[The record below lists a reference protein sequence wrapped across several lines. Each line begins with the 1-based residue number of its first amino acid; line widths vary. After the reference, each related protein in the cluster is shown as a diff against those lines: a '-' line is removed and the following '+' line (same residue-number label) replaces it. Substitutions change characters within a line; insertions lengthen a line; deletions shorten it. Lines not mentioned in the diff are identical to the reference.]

1 MTKRLRAPAWLST
14 LSLLILASILAGIF
28 HFLGRQQ
35 DLAAC
40 VPEFIALSLLAG
52 ALYLAGAYL
61 VEKSPLGLA
70 ALIIILGG
78 TLAFRLFVLPI
89 APAISGDVYR
99 YQWEGRVQRLGINPY
114 AVYPATPGLAALQD
128 PDRPLEGGSRTPT
141 LYPPLSEFS
150 FSWMETVQ
158 GYKRLYTGFDLAS
171 VVVLLLLLA
180 VRKQPLHRV
189 LIYAWNPTVVV
200 SFAMSGHHDSLAIL
214 TLLVSIVFIIGRR
227 PVLSIAF
234 LALSFLSKFFAGLL
248 LPVLLSFLRRAR
260 RAYAGLFAGLVL
272 LAYLPYA
279 GAGSK
284 LLDGLRQ
291 YAAGWEGNDSLFRL
305 VQFAG
310 NSKPQ
315 AYLVVGVMLLGLMVF
330 VLKQRMEPLRAGLVL
345 TAGLVLLSPNAFP
358 WYFTWTIP
366 FLCFYPSA
374 AWLLMTV
381 TCVLGYAP
389 VVAYAAG
396 QPYVDS
402 PFILALEYAPV
413 YLWLAYEAW
422 RAARGRPA
430 PEVHGVNLRAQVG
443 APDAQL

>member
-1 MTKRLRAPAWLST
+1 MQRHTRTVAWLPA
-14 LSLLILASILAGIF
+14 LGLLALALVLAGIF
-28 HFLGRQQ
+28 AFLGRQQ
-35 DLAAC
+35 DMAGH
-40 VPEFIALSLLAG
+40 VPEFIALLLLAG
-52 ALYLAGAYL
+52 AIYLVAVYL
-61 VEKSPLGLA
+61 VEKFPLGLP
-70 ALIIILGG
+70 ALVVVLGA
-78 TLAFRLFVLPI
+78 TLAFRWLLLPVT
-89 APAISGDVYR
+89 PAISGDVYR
-99 YQWEGRVQRLGINPY
+99 YQWEGRVQRRGINPY
-114 AVYPATPGLAALQD
+114 TVYPAAPGLAELQD
-128 PDRPLEGGSRTPT
+128 PDHPFEGGSGTPT

-158 GYKRLYTGFDLAS
+158 GYKRFYTGLDLAS

-214 TLLVSIVFIIGRR
+214 TLLVSILFIIGRR
-227 PVLSIAF
+227 AALSIVL

-248 LPVLLSFLRRAR
+248 LPVFLSSLRRAR
-260 RAYAGLFAGLVL
+260 WAYTGLFVALVL

-279 GAGSK
+279 SAGPK

-305 VQFAG
+305 LQLAG

-315 AYLVVGVMLLGLMVF
+315 AYLLAGAMVVGLVVF
-330 VLKQRMEPLRAGLVL
+330 VLKRRLEPLRAGLVL

-358 WYFTWTIP
+358 WYFTWSIP

-374 AWLLMTV
+374 PWLLMTV

-402 PFILALEYAPV
+402 PLILALEYAPV
-413 YLWLAYEAW
+413 YLWLACEAW
-422 RAARGRPA
+422 RAAREGREA
-430 PEVHGVNLRAQVG
+430 WEGQHFGS
-443 APDAQL
+443 

>member
-1 MTKRLRAPAWLST
+1 MQKRNRALAWLPA
-14 LSLLILASILAGIF
+14 LGLLVLAVTLASIF

-35 DLAAC
+35 DLAER
-40 VPEFIALSLLAG
+40 VPEFVALSLLAG
-52 ALYLAGAYL
+52 ALYLAGVYL

-78 TLAFRLFVLPI
+78 TLAFRLFVLPLS
-89 APAISGDVYR
+89 PTISGDVYR
-99 YQWEGRVQRLGINPY
+99 YQWEGRVQRAGINPY
-114 AVYPATPGLAALQD
+114 TIYPATPGLVDLQD
-128 PDRPLEGGSRTPT
+128 PDHPLEGGSGTPT

-171 VVVLLLLLA
+171 VVVLLILLA

-214 TLLVSIVFIIGRR
+214 TLLGSVLFIIGRR
-227 PVLSIAF
+227 PALSITL

-248 LPVLLSFLRRAR
+248 LPIFLKRTRW
-260 RAYAGLFAGLVL
+260 AYAGLFAALVL
-272 LAYLPYA
+272 LGYLPYA

-305 VQFAG
+305 IQLAG

-315 AYLVVGVMLLGLMVF
+315 AYLIVGTLLLGLVVF
-330 VLKQRMEPLRAGLVL
+330 VLRQCMEPLRAGLIL

-374 AWLLMTV
+374 PWLLMTV

-413 YLWLAYEAW
+413 YLWIGYEAW
-422 RAARGRPA
+422 RAASREGRA
-430 PEVHGVNLRAQVG
+430 GVGQLL
-443 APDAQL
+443 DAA

>member
-1 MTKRLRAPAWLST
+1 MQKRNRALAWLPT
-14 LSLLILASILAGIF
+14 LGLLMLAVTLASIF

-52 ALYLAGAYL
+52 ALYLAGVYL
-61 VEKSPLGLA
+61 VEKSPLGPA

-89 APAISGDVYR
+89 APALSGDVYR
-99 YQWEGRVQRLGINPY
+99 YQWEGRVHRRGINPY
-114 AVYPATPGLAALQD
+114 TVYPATPGLADLQD
-128 PDRPLEGGSRTPT
+128 PDHPLEGGSGTPT

-158 GYKRLYTGFDLAS
+158 GYKRLYTGLDLAS
-171 VVVLLLLLA
+171 VVVLLILLA

-214 TLLVSIVFIIGRR
+214 TLLVSMLFIIGRR

-234 LALSFLSKFFAGLL
+234 LALSFLSKFFAALL
-248 LPVLLSFLRRAR
+248 LPILVKRTRW
-260 RAYAGLFAGLVL
+260 AYAGLFAALVL

-284 LLDGLRQ
+284 LLDGLGQ

-305 VQFAG
+305 VQLAG

-315 AYLVVGVMLLGLMVF
+315 AYLVVGTLLLGLVVF
-330 VLKQRMEPLRAGLVL
+330 VLRQRMEPLRAGLIL

-366 FLCFYPSA
+366 FLCFYPSVP
-374 AWLLMTV
+374 WLLMTV

-413 YLWLAYEAW
+413 FAWLGYEAM
-422 RAARGRPA
+422 RASRNSG
-430 PEVHGVNLRAQVG
+430 AQIRIG
-443 APDAQL
+443 NHQFHD

>member
-1 MTKRLRAPAWLST
+1 MQKRNRALAWLPT
-14 LSLLILASILAGIF
+14 LGLLMLALILAGIF

-40 VPEFIALSLLAG
+40 IPEFIALSLLAG
-52 ALYLAGAYL
+52 ALYLAGVYL
-61 VEKSPLGLA
+61 VEKSPLGPA

-89 APAISGDVYR
+89 APALSGDVYR
-99 YQWEGRVQRLGINPY
+99 YQWEGRVHRRGINPY
-114 AVYPATPGLAALQD
+114 TVYPATPGLADLQD
-128 PDRPLEGGSRTPT
+128 PDHPLEGGSGTPT

-158 GYKRLYTGFDLAS
+158 GYKRLYTGLDLAS
-171 VVVLLLLLA
+171 VVVLLILLA

-214 TLLVSIVFIIGRR
+214 TLLVSMLFIIGRR

-234 LALSFLSKFFAGLL
+234 LALSFLSKFFAALL
-248 LPVLLSFLRRAR
+248 LPILVKRTRW
-260 RAYAGLFAGLVL
+260 AYAGLFAALVL

-284 LLDGLRQ
+284 LLDGLGQ

-305 VQFAG
+305 VQLAG

-315 AYLVVGVMLLGLMVF
+315 AYLVVGTLLLGLVVF
-330 VLKQRMEPLRAGLVL
+330 VLRQRMEPLRAGLIL

-366 FLCFYPSA
+366 FLCFYPSVP
-374 AWLLMTV
+374 WLLMTV

-413 YLWLAYEAW
+413 FAWLGYEAM
-422 RAARGRPA
+422 RASRNSG
-430 PEVHGVNLRAQVG
+430 AQIRIG
-443 APDAQL
+443 NHQFHD

>member
-1 MTKRLRAPAWLST
+1 MQKRNRALAWLPT
-14 LSLLILASILAGIF
+14 LGLLMLAVTLASIF

-52 ALYLAGAYL
+52 ALYLAGVYL
-61 VEKSPLGLA
+61 VEKSPLGPA

-99 YQWEGRVQRLGINPY
+99 YQWEGRVHRRGINPY
-114 AVYPATPGLAALQD
+114 TVYPATPGLADLQD
-128 PDRPLEGGSRTPT
+128 PDHPLEGGSGTPT

-158 GYKRLYTGFDLAS
+158 GYKRLYTGLDLAS
-171 VVVLLLLLA
+171 VVVLLILLA

-214 TLLVSIVFIIGRR
+214 TLLVSMLFIIGRR

-234 LALSFLSKFFAGLL
+234 LALSFLSKFFAALL
-248 LPVLLSFLRRAR
+248 LPILVKRTRW
-260 RAYAGLFAGLVL
+260 AYAGLFAALVL

-284 LLDGLRQ
+284 LLDGLGQ

-305 VQFAG
+305 VQLAG

-315 AYLVVGVMLLGLMVF
+315 AYLVVGTLLLGLVVF
-330 VLKQRMEPLRAGLVL
+330 VLRQRMEPLRAGLIL

-366 FLCFYPSA
+366 FLCFYPSVP
-374 AWLLMTV
+374 WLLMTV

-413 YLWLAYEAW
+413 FAWLGYEAM
-422 RAARGRPA
+422 RASRNSG
-430 PEVHGVNLRAQVG
+430 AQIRIG
-443 APDAQL
+443 NHQFHD

>member
-14 LSLLILASILAGIF
+14 LGLLTLASILASIF
-28 HFLGRQQ
+28 RFLGRQQ
-35 DLAAC
+35 DLAGR

-52 ALYLAGAYL
+52 ALYLAGVYL
-61 VEKSPLGLA
+61 VEKFPLGLV

-78 TLAFRLFVLPI
+78 ALAFRLFVLPI
-89 APAISGDVYR
+89 TPAISGDIYR

-114 AVYPATPGLAALQD
+114 TVYPATPGLAALQD
-128 PDRPLEGGSRTPT
+128 PDHPLEGGSRTPT

-171 VVVLLLLLA
+171 VVVLLVLLA

-214 TLLVSIVFIIGRR
+214 TLLVSILFIIGRR
-227 PVLSIAF
+227 PALSIAF

-248 LPVLLSFLRRAR
+248 LPVFLGFLRGAR
-260 RAYAGLFAGLVL
+260 WACAGLFAGLVL

-279 GAGSK
+279 GAGSR

-305 VQFAG
+305 VQLAG

-315 AYLVVGVMLLGLMVF
+315 AYLVVGVLLLGLIVF
-330 VLKQRMEPLRAGLVL
+330 VLKRRMEPLRAGLVL
-345 TAGLVLLSPNAFP
+345 TAGLVLVSPNAFP
-358 WYFTWTIP
+358 WYFTWTVP

-374 AWLLMTV
+374 PWLLMTV

-396 QPYVDS
+396 QPYVDL
-402 PFILALEYAPV
+402 PFILALEYVPV

-422 RAARGRPA
+422 RSAKGK
-430 PEVHGVNLRAQVG
+430 PEPIGV
-443 APDAQL
+443 

>member
-1 MTKRLRAPAWLST
+1 MHKRNRALAWLPT
-14 LSLLILASILAGIF
+14 LGLLAAALLLAAIF
-28 HFLGRQQ
+28 RFLGRQQ
-35 DLAAC
+35 DLAHR

-52 ALYLAGAYL
+52 AVYVAAAYL
-61 VEKSPLGLA
+61 TQKFPFGLV

-78 TLAFRLFVLPI
+78 TLAFRLFVLPLS
-89 APAISGDVYR
+89 PTISGDVYR

-114 AVYPATPGLAALQD
+114 TVFPAAPGLADLQD
-128 PDRPLEGGSRTPT
+128 PDHPLEGGSRTPT

-150 FSWMETVQ
+150 FSWVETVQ
-158 GYKRLYTGFDLAS
+158 GYKRLYAGLDLVS

-180 VRKQPLHRV
+180 ARKQPLHRV

-214 TLLVSIVFIIGRR
+214 TLLASILFIIGRR
-227 PVLSIAF
+227 AGLSIAF
-234 LALSFLSKFFAGLL
+234 LALSFLAKFFAGLL
-248 LPVLLSFLRRAR
+248 LPVFLSFLKRAR
-260 RAYAGLFAGLVL
+260 WAYAGLFAALVV

-279 GAGSK
+279 GAGSR
-284 LLDGLRQ
+284 LLDGLHQ

-305 VQFAG
+305 VQLAG

-315 AYLVVGVMLLGLMVF
+315 AYLVAGVMVVGIVAF
-330 VLKQRMEPLRAGLVL
+330 VLNQRMEPLRAGLVL
-345 TAGLVLLSPNAFP
+345 TSGLLLLSPNAFP
-358 WYFTWTIP
+358 WYFTWTVP

-374 AWLLMTV
+374 PWLLMTV

-402 PFILALEYAPV
+402 PFILGLEYTPV
-413 YLWLAYEAW
+413 YFWLAREAW
-422 RAARGRPA
+422 RLARGGH
-430 PEVHGVNLRAQVG
+430 EAQEG
-443 APDAQL
+443 QSLSC

>member
-1 MTKRLRAPAWLST
+1 MQKRNRALAWLPT
-14 LSLLILASILAGIF
+14 LGLLMLALILAGIF

-40 VPEFIALSLLAG
+40 IPEFIALSLLAG
-52 ALYLAGAYL
+52 ALYLAGVYL
-61 VEKSPLGLA
+61 VEKSPLGPA

-99 YQWEGRVQRLGINPY
+99 YQWEGRVHRRGINPY
-114 AVYPATPGLAALQD
+114 TVYPATPGLADLQD
-128 PDRPLEGGSRTPT
+128 PDHPLEGGSGTPT

-158 GYKRLYTGFDLAS
+158 GYKRLYTGLDLAS
-171 VVVLLLLLA
+171 VVVLLILLA

-214 TLLVSIVFIIGRR
+214 TLLVSMLFIIGRR

-234 LALSFLSKFFAGLL
+234 LALSFLSKFFAALL
-248 LPVLLSFLRRAR
+248 LPILVKRTRW
-260 RAYAGLFAGLVL
+260 AYAGLFAALVL

-284 LLDGLRQ
+284 LLDGLGQ

-305 VQFAG
+305 VQLAG

-315 AYLVVGVMLLGLMVF
+315 AYLVVGTLLLGLVVF
-330 VLKQRMEPLRAGLVL
+330 VLRQRMEPLRAGLIL

-366 FLCFYPSA
+366 FLCFYPSVP
-374 AWLLMTV
+374 WLLMTV

-413 YLWLAYEAW
+413 FAWLGYEAM
-422 RAARGRPA
+422 RASRNSG
-430 PEVHGVNLRAQVG
+430 AQIRIG
-443 APDAQL
+443 NHQFHD